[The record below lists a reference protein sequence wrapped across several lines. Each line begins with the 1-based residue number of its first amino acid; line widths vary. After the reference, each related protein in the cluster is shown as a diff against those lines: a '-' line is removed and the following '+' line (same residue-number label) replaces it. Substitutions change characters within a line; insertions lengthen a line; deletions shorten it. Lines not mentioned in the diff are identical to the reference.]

1 MWAAYQADMGYAS
14 SPSSSKSAMSGMMSS
29 YPSTPMAPTTMPNAD
44 LAAQT
49 CQQAPHL
56 EFFVAGIRERVQKL
70 ERSRGQINKDLAD
83 MLSETLDLQK
93 RLGISDTQAQPM
105 PGSRGYEAESLQDSS
120 GPAGLVRGRGR
131 IKTAPP
137 QTLPQVPEDQPL
149 PLGSKPQQS
158 SKLLD
163 TPPPGLSFA
172 MPESLVLKT
181 KELDGVQGSRIEWR
195 IDSMKSK
202 FKDCLVRP
210 LVSPQFEAAGLPELR
225 LMVFPNLSDLA
236 GLTMREQKA
245 RYEAR
250 IAEGPLGGELKFKV
264 VKDAVNRLLIKF
276 NLFLGDAMKG
286 PIEHDFAEHIMCGVD
301 FSQDWLQLMT
311 GGSLVVGVEIIEVNG
326 VGAIAAAQAAG
337 KGQAA

>member
-1 MWAAYQADMGYAS
+1 
-14 SPSSSKSAMSGMMSS
+14 
-29 YPSTPMAPTTMPNAD
+29 MAPTTIPNAD

-49 CQQAPHL
+49 CHQAPQL
-56 EFFVAGIRERVQKL
+56 EILVSGIRERVQKL

-93 RLGISDTQAQPM
+93 RLGLSDTQAQPM
-105 PGSRGYEAESLQDSS
+105 LGSGGYEAESLQESD
-120 GPAGLVRGRGR
+120 GPPGLVRARGR

-137 QTLPQVPEDQPL
+137 QGLPQVPEDQPL
-149 PLGSKPQQS
+149 PLGSKPKQS
-158 SKLLD
+158 GKLLD
-163 TPPPGLSFA
+163 TLPPGLSLPMPEK

-181 KELDGVQGSRIEWR
+181 KEVNGVQASRIEWR

-236 GLTMREQKA
+236 GLTMREQKS

-264 VKDAVNRLLIKF
+264 VMDAGNRLLVKF
-276 NLFLGDAMKG
+276 NLFVGDAMKG
-286 PIEHDFAEHIMCGVD
+286 PIEHDFAEHVICGAE
-301 FSQDWLQLMT
+301 FGQDWLQLMK

-326 VGAIAAAQAAG
+326 VGAIAAAKAAG
-337 KGQAA
+337 EGQAA

>member
-1 MWAAYQADMGYAS
+1 MEVLVS
-14 SPSSSKSAMSGMMSS
+14 
-29 YPSTPMAPTTMPNAD
+29 
-44 LAAQT
+44 
-49 CQQAPHL
+49 
-56 EFFVAGIRERVQKL
+56 GIRERVQKL

-93 RLGISDTQAQPM
+93 RLGLSDTQAQPIL
-105 PGSRGYEAESLQDSS
+105 GSRSYEAESLQESD
-120 GPAGLVRGRGR
+120 GPPGLVRARGR

-137 QTLPQVPEDQPL
+137 QGLPQVPEDQPL
-149 PLGSKPQQS
+149 PLASKPKRS
-158 SKLLD
+158 GNLLD
-163 TPPPGLSFA
+163 TPPPGLGLA
-172 MPESLVLKT
+172 MPEKMPESLVLKT
-181 KELDGVQGSRIEWR
+181 KEVEGVQASRIEWR

-236 GLTMREQKA
+236 GLTMREQKS

-264 VKDAVNRLLIKF
+264 VMDAGNRLLVKF

-286 PIEHDFAEHIMCGVD
+286 PIEHDFAEHIICGAD
-301 FSQDWLQLMT
+301 FSQDWLQLMN

-326 VGAIAAAQAAG
+326 VGAAAAAKAAG
-337 KGQAA
+337 KGPAA

>member
-1 MWAAYQADMGYAS
+1 MAL
-14 SPSSSKSAMSGMMSS
+14 
-29 YPSTPMAPTTMPNAD
+29 STIPNAD

-49 CQQAPHL
+49 CHQAPHL
-56 EFFVAGIRERVQKL
+56 EVLVSGIRERVQKL

-93 RLGISDTQAQPM
+93 QLGLSDTQAQPM
-105 PGSRGYEAESLQDSS
+105 PGSVGYEVESLQES
-120 GPAGLVRGRGR
+120 GGPPGLVRARGR

-137 QTLPQVPEDQPL
+137 QGLPQVPEDQPL
-149 PLGSKPQQS
+149 PLGSKSQQS
-158 SKLLD
+158 GKLLD
-163 TPPPGLSFA
+163 TPPPGLGLA
-172 MPESLVLKT
+172 AMPEKMPESLVLKT
-181 KELDGVQGSRIEWR
+181 KEVGGVQASRIEWR

-210 LVSPQFEAAGLPELR
+210 LVSAQFEAAGLPELR

-236 GLTMREQKA
+236 GLTMREQKS

-264 VKDAVNRLLIKF
+264 VMDAGTRLLVKF

-286 PIEHDFAEHIMCGVD
+286 PIEHDFAEHIICGAD
-301 FSQDWLQLMT
+301 FSQDWLQLMN

-326 VGAIAAAQAAG
+326 VGAVAAAEAAG

>member
-1 MWAAYQADMGYAS
+1 M
-14 SPSSSKSAMSGMMSS
+14 PS
-29 YPSTPMAPTTMPNAD
+29 YPSTPLAPTTIPNAD

-49 CQQAPHL
+49 CHQAPHL
-56 EFFVAGIRERVQKL
+56 EVLVSGIRDRVQKL

-93 RLGISDTQAQPM
+93 QLGISDTQAH
-105 PGSRGYEAESLQDSS
+105 EADSQQESSS
-120 GPAGLVRGRGR
+120 SPPGLVRARGR

-137 QTLPQVPEDQPL
+137 QGLPQVPEDHPL

-158 SKLLD
+158 AKLLD
-163 TPPPGLSFA
+163 TPPPGLGLTA
-172 MPESLVLKT
+172 MPEKMPESVSMKT
-181 KELDGVQGSRIEWR
+181 KELDGVEASRIEWR

-236 GLTMREQKA
+236 GLTMREQKS

-264 VKDAVNRLLIKF
+264 VMDAGKRLLIKF
-276 NLFLGDAMKG
+276 NLFVGDAMKG
-286 PIEHDFAEHIMCGVD
+286 PIEHDFAEHIISGAD
-301 FSQDWLQLMT
+301 FSQDWLQLMN

-326 VGAIAAAQAAG
+326 VGAVAAAKAAG
-337 KGQAA
+337 KGGAG